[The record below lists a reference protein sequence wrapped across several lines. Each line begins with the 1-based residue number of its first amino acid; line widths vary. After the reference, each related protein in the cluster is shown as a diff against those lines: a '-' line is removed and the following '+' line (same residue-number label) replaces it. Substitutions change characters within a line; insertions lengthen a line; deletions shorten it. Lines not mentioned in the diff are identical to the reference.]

1 MKRIFFLSVLVL
13 VFAFNSVLA
22 MAASQSASVPAPA
35 RQQPSSK
42 AEQTEKIVQR
52 GMRGDEVVRLQKL
65 LADTGFYPDDIDG
78 IFGGATLAALKE
90 FQQFCGLR
98 PSGIANEETFKYLER
113 SLGEPSRYSR
123 SLIMKATA
131 YTAEDSGNTSHT
143 SRGHVVRKGLAAVD
157 PLVIPLGT
165 RLFIPGY
172 GYAIADDIGGSIK
185 ENTIDLAFETYNEAI
200 QFGVQRVTVYILD

>member
-1 MKRIFFLSVLVL
+1 MKRMCFWLVL
-13 VFAFNSVLA
+13 ILFMLNSTLA
-22 MAASQSASVPAPA
+22 MAASQSTSVPAK
-35 RQQPSSK
+35 QQSGIK
-42 AEQTEKIVQR
+42 WEQSEKIIQR
-52 GMRGDEVVRLQKL
+52 GMRGDDVVRLQKL

-78 IFGGATLAALKE
+78 VFGGATLAALKE
-90 FQQFCGLR
+90 FQQSCGLK
-98 PSGIANEETFKYLER
+98 PSGVANEETFRYLER

-185 ENTIDLAFETYNEAI
+185 ENAIDLAFESYSEAI